1 MSETLIPTDRK
12 PMQRH
17 ESNAVI
23 KRLELQKLFLLHLM
37 ELSKPPFWAVNVKWR
52 LHSEDDSQNKS
63 INQKVKKMKLKEIND
78 ILRKDAKVKAQREL
92 KKNALRMVGSALELN
107 ETGLLDGVANL
118 LKRKDPIAA
127 EEIKALSRWVKEQ
140 G

>member
-1 MSETLIPTDRK
+1 MCVTLTTTNRK
-12 PMQRH
+12 PTQRC
-17 ESNAVI
+17 ESNAVK
-23 KRLELQKLFLLHLM
+23 KRLELQELFLLHLM

-52 LHSEDDSQNKS
+52 LRSEDDSQNKS

-127 EEIKALSRWVKEQ
+127 EEIKALRRWVKEHE
-140 G
+140 

>member
-1 MSETLIPTDRK
+1 
-12 PMQRH
+12 
-17 ESNAVI
+17 
-23 KRLELQKLFLLHLM
+23 M

-52 LHSEDDSQNKS
+52 LRSDDDSQNKS

-78 ILRKDAKVKAQREL
+78 ILRKDTKVKAQREL

-118 LKRKDPIAA
+118 LKRKDPMAA

-140 G
+140 E

>member
-1 MSETLIPTDRK
+1 
-12 PMQRH
+12 
-17 ESNAVI
+17 
-23 KRLELQKLFLLHLM
+23 M

-63 INQKVKKMKLKEIND
+63 TNQKVKKMKLKEIND

-107 ETGLLDGVANL
+107 ETGLLDGVADL
-118 LKRKDPIAA
+118 LKRKDPMAA

-140 G
+140 E

>member
-1 MSETLIPTDRK
+1 
-12 PMQRH
+12 
-17 ESNAVI
+17 
-23 KRLELQKLFLLHLM
+23 
-37 ELSKPPFWAVNVKWR
+37 
-52 LHSEDDSQNKS
+52 
-63 INQKVKKMKLKEIND
+63 MKLKEIND

-92 KKNALRMVGSALELN
+92 KKNALRMVGIALELN

-140 G
+140 E

>member
-1 MSETLIPTDRK
+1 MSETLIPTNRK
-12 PMQRH
+12 PTQRR

-37 ELSKPPFWAVNVKWR
+37 ELSKPPFWAVNVEWR

>member
-1 MSETLIPTDRK
+1 
-12 PMQRH
+12 
-17 ESNAVI
+17 
-23 KRLELQKLFLLHLM
+23 
-37 ELSKPPFWAVNVKWR
+37 
-52 LHSEDDSQNKS
+52 
-63 INQKVKKMKLKEIND
+63 MKLKEIND

-118 LKRKDPIAA
+118 LKRKDPAAA

-140 G
+140 E

>member
-1 MSETLIPTDRK
+1 MCVTLIPTDRK
-12 PMQRH
+12 PTQRR
-17 ESNAVI
+17 ESNAVK

>member
-1 MSETLIPTDRK
+1 
-12 PMQRH
+12 
-17 ESNAVI
+17 
-23 KRLELQKLFLLHLM
+23 M
-37 ELSKPPFWAVNVKWR
+37 ELSKPPFWAVNVEWR

-127 EEIKALSRWVKEQ
+127 EEIKALSRWVKEHE
-140 G
+140 

>member
-1 MSETLIPTDRK
+1 M
-12 PMQRH
+12 
-17 ESNAVI
+17 
-23 KRLELQKLFLLHLM
+23 FHLT

-52 LHSEDDSQNKS
+52 LHSDDDSQNKS

-140 G
+140 E

>member
-1 MSETLIPTDRK
+1 M
-12 PMQRH
+12 
-17 ESNAVI
+17 
-23 KRLELQKLFLLHLM
+23 
-37 ELSKPPFWAVNVKWR
+37 KWR
-52 LHSEDDSQNKS
+52 SRSEDDSQNKS

-78 ILRKDAKVKAQREL
+78 ILRKDAKLKAQREL

-140 G
+140 K

>member
-1 MSETLIPTDRK
+1 
-12 PMQRH
+12 
-17 ESNAVI
+17 
-23 KRLELQKLFLLHLM
+23 M

-52 LHSEDDSQNKS
+52 LHSEDDSQKT
-63 INQKVKKMKLKEIND
+63 NQPKGKKMKLKEIND

-92 KKNALRMVGSALELN
+92 KKNALRMVGSALDLN

-127 EEIKALSRWVKEQ
+127 EEIKALSRWVKEHE
-140 G
+140 

>member
-1 MSETLIPTDRK
+1 MGVTLTTTSCKPT
-12 PMQRH
+12 QRR
-17 ESNAVI
+17 ESNAVK
-23 KRLELQKLFLLHLM
+23 KRLELQKLFLLHLT

-52 LHSEDDSQNKS
+52 LHSDDDSQS
-63 INQKVKKMKLKEIND
+63 TNQPKGKKMKLKEIND

-107 ETGLLDGVANL
+107 ETELLDGVANL
-118 LKRKDPIAA
+118 LKRKDPVAA
-127 EEIKALSRWVKEQ
+127 EEIAALSRWVKEQ